1 MSEIMRVDD
10 PYIDKLMKALF
21 GTEFR
26 KGSVPAAGYT
36 EGIDLLIEA
45 FCTHKADGSNVYFI
59 GNGGSA
65 AVAGHM
71 SADYLKNGGF
81 SVVSLYSFPTLTCL
95 GNDFCYDDIFSK
107 QLEMNAKA
115 GELLVTISSSGESE
129 NIYRAVMVAKEKGM
143 DVITL
148 TGFESNNRTRAL
160 GDVNVYVP
168 SKEYGIVESIHNLI
182 LQQVVDEIMENNEK
196 PRDLS

>member
-1 MSEIMRVDD
+1 MKLDN
-10 PYIDKLMKALF
+10 PYIDKLLMALG

-26 KGSVPAAGYT
+26 KGSVPEVDYP
-36 EGIDLLIEA
+36 EGIGLLIEA
-45 FCTHKADGSNVYFI
+45 FCAHKAGGSDIYFI

-65 AVAGHM
+65 AVADHM
-71 SADYLKNGGF
+71 SADYLKNGIF
-81 SVVSLYSFPTLTCL
+81 SVKILYSFSTITCL

-107 QLEMNAKA
+107 QIELNTRS
-115 GELLVTISSSGESE
+115 GGLLVAISSSGESE
-129 NIYRAVMVAKEKGM
+129 NIYRAVMAAKEKGM

-148 TGFESNNRTRAL
+148 TGFEPCSRIRGL

-182 LQQVVDEIMENNEK
+182 LQQVVDEIMVKDENACN
-196 PRDLS
+196 LS